1 MLAISLS
8 FRIVVVFVLSLSIVL
23 KAIKLSAVL
32 GDNKVAAFL
41 DRPCREE
48 CSGSQRDLRIILD
61 IVLVQVST
69 LCEVI
74 IQCF

>member
-1 MLAISLS
+1 M
-8 FRIVVVFVLSLSIVL
+8 VFVLSLSILL
-23 KAIKLSAVL
+23 KAIKLSAILV
-32 GDNKVAAFL
+32 DNKVAAFL
-41 DRPCREE
+41 DRPEKNVE
-48 CSGSQRDLRIILD
+48 GSQRDLRIILA